1 MEEKKVDIEAKI
13 FQRKRPDFS
22 KFKTYG
28 LLETQNGYHYE
39 TNFMNED
46 FRAIINIDNS
56 GFVSGIVIDKMNNEE
71 YMPLR
76 VPSQNGAYVC
86 SVRNAYEDILTNIAQ
101 TCYEDI
107 LFASDQA
114 NRITKQIYDKYGDQ
128 PDFPWKQKS
137 YQTAATFRHANTSK
151 WYGLIMNIKKDK
163 LDKSAHDLEVDILN
177 LKINEN
183 DRENLHKEDGI
194 YPAYHMNHKYWISIL
209 LDETLSDERIMKL
222 IDISYQLTDKKD
234 KKKLG
239 K

>member
-1 MEEKKVDIEAKI
+1 
-13 FQRKRPDFS
+13 
-22 KFKTYG
+22 
-28 LLETQNGYHYE
+28 
-39 TNFMNED
+39 
-46 FRAIINIDNS
+46 
-56 GFVSGIVIDKMNNEE
+56 
-71 YMPLR
+71 
-76 VPSQNGAYVC
+76 
-86 SVRNAYEDILTNIAQ
+86 
-101 TCYEDI
+101 
-107 LFASDQA
+107 
-114 NRITKQIYDKYGDQ
+114 
-128 PDFPWKQKS
+128 
-137 YQTAATFRHANTSK
+137 
-151 WYGLIMNIKKDK
+151 MNIKKDK